1 MKNIAYQVIVNIN
14 RMVKQN
20 YTFNPKES
28 KKREKRGGTN
38 IKKQQDDQ
46 FKFNHN
52 GNDNTCNSLHSKDR
66 YSKIKKQ
73 KTKLCVISKKSTLNV
88 MTKICKNK
96 RMEIDIP

>member
-38 IKKQQDDQ
+38 IKK
-46 FKFNHN
+46 
-52 GNDNTCNSLHSKDR
+52 
-66 YSKIKKQ
+66 
-73 KTKLCVISKKSTLNV
+73 
-88 MTKICKNK
+88 
-96 RMEIDIP
+96 